1 METPIDEALSSIT
14 DVLRAG
20 QGEKFMRQAIGNVPR
35 EVLEPYMPTIVSLN
49 RSFRSVEPSS
59 QFVRRLHAELKA
71 QQPVS
76 LMERVKV
83 MPPRVQA
90 AAGTFAVL
98 GFGLIVLRWIA
109 GFLAQR
115 SSRTQPD
122 IAS

>member
-1 METPIDEALSSIT
+1 METPIDEALSSVT

-20 QGEKFMRQAIGNVPR
+20 QGEKSFRHAIGSVPR
-35 EVLEPYMPTIVSLN
+35 EVVEPYVPTIMSLN
-49 RSFRSVEPSS
+49 RSFKSIEPSNH
-59 QFVRRLHAELKA
+59 FVRRLHAELNA